1 MKRLSL
7 MVALALA
14 MALSAAAQAKSRNV
28 TDPDI
33 PRELPA
39 SGPVSVQ
46 WTDPAEFSELRYS
59 GNRWEAQRGNW
70 VVDLAKYIQTQ
81 AAKRL
86 DAGQQLQVTITDISR
101 AGTYLPVAGPR
112 VHNDVRIVKDL
123 YPPRM
128 TLNFRLSDA
137 NGNVLSEGERKLRDS
152 SFLMNASINDTDPL
166 RYEKRMLDDW
176 MRNEFGA
183 KDS

>member
-7 MVALALA
+7 MVALVLA

-39 SGPVSVQ
+39 NGPVSVR

-70 VVDLAKYIQTQ
+70 VVDLAEYIQTQ

-86 DAGQQLQVTITDISR
+86 EAGQQLQVTITDISR
-101 AGTYLPVAGPR
+101 AGTYLPVAGPLR
-112 VHNDVRIVKDL
+112 NDVRIVKDL

-128 TLNFRLSDA
+128 TLNFTLLDA
-137 NGNVLSEGERKLRDS
+137 NGNVLSEGERRLRDS
-152 SFLMNASINDTDPL
+152 SFLMNASVSDTDLL

-176 MRNEFGA
+176 MRREFGA

>member
-7 MVALALA
+7 MVALVLA
-14 MALSAAAQAKSRNV
+14 MAFSAAAQAKSRNV

-46 WTDPAEFSELRYS
+46 WTNPAEFSELRYS
-59 GNRWEAQRGNW
+59 GNRWEAERGNW
-70 VVDLAKYIQTQ
+70 VVELARYIQTE

-86 DAGQQLQVTITDISR
+86 APGQQLQVTITDISR
-101 AGTYLPVAGPR
+101 AGTYLPVAGSIR
-112 VHNDVRIVKDL
+112 NDIRIVKDL

-128 TLNFRLSDA
+128 TLDFRLLGAD
-137 NGNVLSEGERKLRDS
+137 GNVVSEGERRLRDS
-152 SFLMNASINDTDPL
+152 SFLMNASTSDNDLL

-176 MRNEFGA
+176 MRREFGP
-183 KDS
+183 SGS